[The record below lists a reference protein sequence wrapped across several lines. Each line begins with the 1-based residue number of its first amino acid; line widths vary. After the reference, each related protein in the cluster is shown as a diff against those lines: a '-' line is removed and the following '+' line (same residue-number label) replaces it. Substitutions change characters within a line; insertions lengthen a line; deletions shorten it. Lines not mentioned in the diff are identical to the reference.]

1 MRGRILIGA
10 AAIALLLAGCTP
22 AAEPSTPDAS
32 PSVTESSTPT
42 SEPTVEPVV
51 EPLTIPECEIMV
63 PLALAKSQ
71 FSESTEYRGEMTAA
85 EYPVRFDVPGVTAA
99 LVGAETFRACAWAVP
114 NSDGFFALSV
124 ASITADTRT
133 SLQAELSAAGF
144 ASIAMGTVTAFEL
157 EGEGAVSS
165 IGATYLFT
173 GDVLIAC
180 NGTSTSLTG
189 AITGSA
195 LDAMRTANPTLG
207 L

>member
-1 MRGRILIGA
+1 MPGRVLIGA
-10 AAIALLLAGCTP
+10 VAIVFVLAGCTP
-22 AAEPSTPDAS
+22 AAEPSTPEAS
-32 PSVTESSTPT
+32 PSVTESPTPT
-42 SEPTVEPVV
+42 VEPTVEPVV
-51 EPLTIPECEIMV
+51 EALTIPECETLV
-63 PLALAKSQ
+63 PLALAKAQ
-71 FSESTEYRGEMTAA
+71 FSESTESRGEMTAT
-85 EYPVRFDVPGVTAA
+85 EYPVRFDVPGVTGA

-114 NSDGFFALSV
+114 NSDGFFALAV

-144 ASIAMGTVTAFEL
+144 ASTTMGTVTAFEL

-180 NGTSTSLTG
+180 NGTSISLTG

>member
-22 AAEPSTPDAS
+22 AAEPSTPEAS
-32 PSVTESSTPT
+32 PSVTESPT
-42 SEPTVEPVV
+42 ATVEPTPEPVV
-51 EPLTIPECEIMV
+51 EALTIPDCETMV

-71 FSESTEYRGEMTAA
+71 FSEATESRGEMTAA
-85 EYPVRFDVPGVTAA
+85 EYPVRFDVLGVTDA

-114 NSDGFFALSV
+114 NSDGFFALAV

-133 SLQAELSAAGF
+133 SLQAELTAAGF
-144 ASIAMGTVTAFEL
+144 ASTTMGTVTAFEL
-157 EGEGAVSS
+157 EGEGPVSG

-173 GDVLIAC
+173 GDVLIGC
-180 NGTSTSLTG
+180 NGTSISLTG
-189 AITGSA
+189 AIAGSA
-195 LDAMRTANPTLG
+195 LDAMRTANPALG

>member
-1 MRGRILIGA
+1 MRGRVLLGA

-22 AAEPSTPDAS
+22 AAEPSAPEAS

-71 FSESTEYRGEMTAA
+71 FSESTESRGEMTAA
-85 EYPVRFDVPGVTAA
+85 EYPVRFDVPGVTDA

-114 NSDGFFALSV
+114 NTDGFFALAV

-133 SLQAELSAAGF
+133 SLQAELAAAGF
-144 ASIAMGTVTAFEL
+144 ASTTMGTVTAFEL

-180 NGTSTSLTG
+180 NGTSISLTG